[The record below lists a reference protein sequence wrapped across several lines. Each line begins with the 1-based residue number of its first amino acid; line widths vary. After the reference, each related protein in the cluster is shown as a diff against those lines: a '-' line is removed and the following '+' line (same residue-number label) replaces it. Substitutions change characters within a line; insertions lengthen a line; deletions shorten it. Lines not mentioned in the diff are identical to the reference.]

1 MTLQALRKELRTLF
15 LEHNMESPEADS
27 GLLLMHVLQLNKT
40 QLLLENPEVSHETYA
55 EILHLANRRIQG
67 EPVRY
72 LTGVCPFMDLE
83 FYVNPA
89 TLIPRPD
96 TEVLVLAV
104 SAYIAEQTRPL
115 TLWDIGCGSGC
126 IGITLAHMHKNL
138 TVVEIDISSMALE
151 TAKRTANRYGLE
163 ERIHFLHQD
172 ILQGM
177 PEGKA
182 DIIVSNPPYIP
193 TKDID
198 SLQTEVKH
206 FEPRSALDGG
216 EDGLLFY
223 RHIIRHAPLSP
234 KGLLAFEIGYDQ
246 GESVPALMQEDG
258 YTDVTLQKDF
268 SGNPRVVFGFFN
280 R

>member
-1 MTLQALRKELRTLF
+1 MTLQTLRKELRTLF
-15 LEHNMESPEADS
+15 LEHNIESPEADS
-27 GLLLMHVLQLNKT
+27 GLLLMHVLHLNKT
-40 QLLLENPEVSHETYA
+40 QLLLENPEVSHETYT

-96 TEVLVLAV
+96 TEVLVRAV
-104 SAYIAEQTRPL
+104 SDYIAEQAHPL

-151 TAKRTANRYGLE
+151 TAKRTAKRYGLK

-268 SGNPRVVFGFFN
+268 SGNPRVVFGYFN

>member
-1 MTLQALRKELRTLF
+1 MTLKELRKELRTLF
-15 LEHNMESPEADS
+15 KEHNIESPETDS
-27 GLLLMHVLQLNKT
+27 GLLLMHVLHLNKT
-40 QLLLENPEVSHETYA
+40 QLLLDNPEISPEAYA
-55 EILHLANRRIQG
+55 QILELANRRLQG

-96 TEVLVLAV
+96 TEVLICTV
-104 SAYIAEQTRPL
+104 SDYIARQARPL

-126 IGITLAHMHKNL
+126 IGITLASMHKDL
-138 TVVEIDISSMALE
+138 TVMEIDISPMALE
-151 TAKRTANRYGLE
+151 TAKRTAKRYGLDD
-163 ERIHFLHQD
+163 RIQFIHQD
-172 ILQGM
+172 ILKGM
-177 PEGKA
+177 PEGEP

-198 SLQTEVKH
+198 ALQTEVKH

-216 EDGLLFY
+216 VDGLLFY
-223 RHIIRHAPLSP
+223 RHIIRHAPLAK

-246 GESVPALMQEDG
+246 GESVPSLMKADG

-268 SGNPRVVFGFFN
+268 AGNPRVVFGHCN
-280 R
+280 K

>member
-1 MTLQALRKELRTLF
+1 MTLKELRKELRTLF
-15 LEHNMESPEADS
+15 TEHNIESPETDS
-27 GLLLMHVLQLNKT
+27 GLLLMHVLHLNKT
-40 QLLLENPEVSHETYA
+40 QLLLDNPEISPKAYA
-55 EILHLANRRIQG
+55 QILELANRRLQG

-83 FYVNPA
+83 FYVNPS

-96 TEVLVLAV
+96 TEVLICTV
-104 SAYIAEQTRPL
+104 SDYIAKQARTL

-126 IGITLAHMHKNL
+126 IGITLANMHKDL
-138 TVVEIDISSMALE
+138 TVMEIDISPMALE
-151 TAKRTANRYGLE
+151 TAKRTAKRYGLDD
-163 ERIHFLHQD
+163 RIQFIHQD
-172 ILQGM
+172 ILKGM
-177 PEGKA
+177 PEGKP

-198 SLQTEVKH
+198 ALQPEVKH

-216 EDGLLFY
+216 VDGLLFY
-223 RHIIRHAPLSP
+223 RHIIRHAPLVK
-234 KGLLAFEIGYDQ
+234 KGMLAFEIGYDQ
-246 GESVPALMQEDG
+246 GESVPSLMKADG
-258 YTDVTLQKDF
+258 YTDITLQKDF

>member
-1 MTLQALRKELRTLF
+1 MTLKELRKELRTLF
-15 LEHNMESPEADS
+15 TEHNIESPETDS
-27 GLLLMHVLQLNKT
+27 GLLLMHVLHLNKT
-40 QLLLENPEVSHETYA
+40 QLLLDEPEISPEAYA
-55 EILHLANRRIQG
+55 QILELANRRLQG

-96 TEVLVLAV
+96 TEVLICTV
-104 SAYIAEQTRPL
+104 SDYIARQARPL

-126 IGITLAHMHKNL
+126 IGITLAHMHKDL
-138 TVVEIDISSMALE
+138 TVMEIDISPMALE
-151 TAKRTANRYGLE
+151 TAKRTAKRYGLDD
-163 ERIHFLHQD
+163 RIQFIHQD
-172 ILQGM
+172 ILKGM
-177 PEGKA
+177 PEGEP

-198 SLQTEVKH
+198 ALQTEVKH

-216 EDGLLFY
+216 VDGLLFY
-223 RHIIRHAPLSP
+223 RHIIRHAPLAK

-246 GESVPALMQEDG
+246 GESVPSLMKADG

-268 SGNPRVVFGFFN
+268 AGNPRVVFGHCN
-280 R
+280 K